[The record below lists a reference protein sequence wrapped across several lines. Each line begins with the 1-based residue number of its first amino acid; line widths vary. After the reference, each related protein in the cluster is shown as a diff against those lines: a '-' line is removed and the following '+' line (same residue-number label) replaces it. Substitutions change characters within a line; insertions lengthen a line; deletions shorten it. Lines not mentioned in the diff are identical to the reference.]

1 MERADNLE
9 LAIDMGWFWFLA
21 QPMVFVMDFINGK
34 PCNLEVDLS
43 AALGKLNQYE
53 SLPTTKM

>member
-21 QPMVFVMDFINGK
+21 QPMVFVMDFINGYV
-34 PCNLEVDLS
+34 NSWGLTIIIFTILI
-43 AALGKLNQYE
+43 KL
-53 SLPTTKM
+53 LFGL